1 VKLAGKLAPELAVA
15 RRTLRQAEAW
25 FEDVS
30 PVLPGETRRQVAEE
44 IKDAR
49 KRALAFANGVTDA
62 AVADVDRDREA
73 ALRELCEV
81 RDGYAQLIKDGQ
93 AGRIT
98 AAEFS
103 AGFDD
108 LESRELRCGNTINGF
123 TDAVAQVTEVEEAP
137 LDYADDYA
145 ERNPNLLHEFS
156 F

>member
-1 VKLAGKLAPELAVA
+1 MA
-15 RRTLRQAEAW
+15 RRTLRQAETW

-44 IKDAR
+44 INEAR
-49 KRALAFANGVTDA
+49 KRALAFANGVADA

-81 RDGYAQLIKDGQ
+81 RDAYAQLIKDGQ
-93 AGRIT
+93 AGRLS

-103 AGFDD
+103 QAFDA
-108 LESRELRCGNTINGF
+108 LESREVSSGNTIIGF
-123 TDAVAQVTEVEEAP
+123 TEAVAQVTEVEEAP

-145 ERNPNLLHEFS
+145 ARNPNLLHEFT